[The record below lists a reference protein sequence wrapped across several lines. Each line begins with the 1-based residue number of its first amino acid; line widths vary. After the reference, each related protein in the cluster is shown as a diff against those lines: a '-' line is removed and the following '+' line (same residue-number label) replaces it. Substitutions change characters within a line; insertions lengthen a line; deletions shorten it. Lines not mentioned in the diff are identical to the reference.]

1 MARRKPGMWMGAM
14 VPSMQVNIDRPEW
27 MLKAACVDTPLEV
40 FFPGPG
46 RLGAA
51 DTKKA
56 VAICSTCPVR
66 QACLDYALTI
76 PDMAGVWGG
85 TSHRERM
92 RMHKGATPRR
102 YDPPQPTKET
112 RMTDPDQSDTIRNLR
127 FQVDTLGDH
136 RQQMRKALHEL
147 VRVLEETPG
156 GLPYLTSSTL
166 EVIVALKLGGFND

>member
-1 MARRKPGMWMGAM
+1 MGA
-14 VPSMQVNIDRPEW
+14 VVTSMPMNIDRPEW
-27 MLKAACVDTPLEV
+27 MLRAECVNMDMNM

-51 DTKKA
+51 DTRKA
-56 VAICSTCPVR
+56 VSICRRCPVVD
-66 QACLDYALTI
+66 QCLAYALQH

-85 TSHRERM
+85 TSHRERN
-92 RMHKGATPRR
+92 RMLKNATPAR
-102 YDPPQPTKET
+102 YSAQQPTKET

-127 FQVDTLGDH
+127 FQVDTLADH
-136 RQQMRKALHEL
+136 RGQMRKALNEL

-156 GLPYLTSSTL
+156 GLPYLTGSTL